1 MATKRYVG
9 VQLLGWIAV
18 LAAIAGGAA
27 YWFNL
32 TPALEVSVQTVA
44 RGHVEDTIP
53 AIASGTV
60 MLQLDSRIAA
70 DYMGTIERVLVKEGQ
85 RVSKGDMLIGLR
97 AAELDAQVA
106 LAKAN
111 LEAGESALRQA
122 ELGADISKTMTA
134 AQFKQSTAQSDLAR
148 RELNKLQS
156 MLSSGA
162 ISKTEFDRAAVQS
175 RVADEG
181 TTIAKA
187 GQRETDVRNEE
198 IRMAGANIKQLQAG
212 LQAAEAARDK
222 SVVKA
227 PFDGIVAKVF
237 LDEGE
242 AVTMGMP
249 LMQLIDNSEFFV
261 EAPFDEANA
270 AEIKVGQKVR
280 INLDAYRGEDFI
292 GRVEYIAPV
301 VQQNMDLSRTLNVKI
316 LVEEGK
322 DKFIGG
328 MSADVIVVVEEKDDV
343 LYAPSDAL
351 IRDEYAYVLESG
363 RAVRRDV
370 TTGTGNWESV
380 EVLSGLNEGDVL
392 ITSVALQGLEDGVR
406 VDVLEEPEV

>member
-1 MATKRYVG
+1 MATRKYVG
-9 VQLLGWIAV
+9 AQLLGWIVV

-32 TPALEVSVQTVA
+32 KPALEVTVQTVT
-44 RGHVEDTIP
+44 RGHVEDTVP

-70 DYMGTIERVLVKEGQ
+70 DYMGTIEHVAVHEGQ
-85 RVSKGDMLIGLR
+85 QVKTGDLLINLR
-97 AAELDAQVA
+97 AAELDAQVQ

-122 ELGADISKTMTA
+122 KMGADISKTMTS
-134 AQFKQSTAQSDLAR
+134 AQFKQSTAQSDLAN

-156 MLSSGA
+156 MLESGA
-162 ISKTEFDRAAVQS
+162 ISKTEFDRAAVNS
-175 RVADEG
+175 RVANEA
-181 TTIAKA
+181 TTMAKA
-187 GQRETDVRNEE
+187 GQRETDMRNEE
-198 IRMAGANIKQLQAG
+198 IRMAEANIKQLQAG

-222 SVVKA
+222 AIVKA
-227 PFDGIVAKVF
+227 PFNGTVAKIF

-249 LMQLIDNSEFFV
+249 LMQLIDNSEFYV

-280 INLDAYRGEDFI
+280 INLDAYRGESFY

-301 VQQNMDLSRTLNVKI
+301 VQMNPDLSRTLNVKI

-328 MSADVIVVVEEKDDV
+328 MSADVIVVIEEKEDT
-343 LYAPSDAL
+343 LFAPSDSL
-351 IRDEYAYVLESG
+351 IRDEYAYVVENG
-363 RAVRRDV
+363 RAVRREV

-380 EVLSGLNEGDVL
+380 EITDGLNEGDLL
-392 ITSVALQGLEDGVR
+392 ITSVALQGLEDGAR
-406 VDVLEEPEV
+406 VTVIEEAEL

>member
-1 MATKRYVG
+1 MATSKYVG
-9 VQLLGWIAV
+9 AQLFGWIVV
-18 LAAIAGGAA
+18 LGAIAGGVF
-27 YWFNL
+27 YWFNRQ
-32 TPALEVSVQTVA
+32 PALEVSVRTVE
-44 RGHVEDTIP
+44 RGHVEDTVP

-70 DYMGTIERVLVKEGQ
+70 DYMGTIETVAVHEGQ
-85 RVSKGDMLIGLR
+85 EVKAGDTLIKLR
-97 AAELDAQVA
+97 AAELDAQVE
-106 LAKAN
+106 LAAAN

-122 ELGADISKTMTA
+122 QLGADISKTMTS
-134 AQFKQSTAQSDLAR
+134 AQFKQSTAQSDLAT

-156 MLSSGA
+156 MLESGA

-175 RVADEG
+175 RVADEA
-181 TTIAKA
+181 TTMAKA

-198 IRMAGANIKQLQAG
+198 IRMAEANIKQLRAG
-212 LQAAEAARDK
+212 LQAAKAARDK
-222 SVVKA
+222 AIVTA
-227 PFDGIVAKVF
+227 PFDGRVAKIF

-249 LMQLIDNSEFFV
+249 LMQLIDNSEFYV

-280 INLDAYRGEDFI
+280 INLDAYRGDNFY

-301 VQQNMDLSRTLNVKI
+301 IQMNPDLSRTLNVKI

-328 MSADVIVVVEEKDDV
+328 MSADVIVVVEEKDGV
-343 LYAPSDAL
+343 IFAPSDAL
-351 IRDEYAYVLESG
+351 IRDEYAYVIEDG
-363 RAVRRDV
+363 RAVRREV
-370 TTGTGNWESV
+370 TTGTGNWESI
-380 EVLSGLNEGDVL
+380 EILDGLQEGDQL
-392 ITSVALQGLEDGVR
+392 ITSVAVPGLEDGAR
-406 VDVLEEPEV
+406 VNVVDESEL

>member
-1 MATKRYVG
+1 MATRKYVG
-9 VQLLGWIAV
+9 AQLFGWV
-18 LAAIAGGAA
+18 VLLAATAGGLF
-27 YWFNL
+27 YWFNRQ
-32 TPALEVSVQTVA
+32 PPLEVTVQTVE
-44 RGHVEDTIP
+44 RGHVEDTVP

-70 DYMGTIERVLVKEGQ
+70 DYMGTIERVLVHEGQ
-85 RVSKGDMLIGLR
+85 HVKKGDMLIGLR
-97 AAELDAQVA
+97 AAELEAQVE

-122 ELGADISKTMTA
+122 QLGADISKTMTA
-134 AQFKQSTAQSDLAR
+134 SQFKQSTAQSDLAT

-156 MLSSGA
+156 MLDGGA

-175 RVADEG
+175 RVANEA
-181 TTIAKA
+181 TTMAKE
-187 GQRETDVRNEE
+187 GQRETDLRNEE
-198 IRMAGANIKQLQAG
+198 IRMAQANIKQLKAG

-222 SVVKA
+222 ATVKA
-227 PFDGIVAKVF
+227 PFDGIIAKIF

-270 AEIKVGQKVR
+270 AEIRVGQKVR
-280 INLDAYRGEDFI
+280 INLDAYRGDNFY

-301 VQQNMDLSRTLNVKI
+301 VQMNPDLSRTLNVKI

-328 MSADVIVVVEEKDDV
+328 MSADVIVVIEEKDDI
-343 LYAPSDAL
+343 LFAPADAL
-351 IRDEYAYVLESG
+351 IRDEYAYVMEGG
-363 RAVRRDV
+363 RAVRRAV
-370 TTGTGNWESV
+370 TTGTGNWENV
-380 EVLSGLNEGDVL
+380 EILDGLTEGDQL
-392 ITSVALQGLEDGVR
+392 ITSVAVQGLDDGAR
-406 VDVLEEPEV
+406 VEVIEESEL